1 MIEEKVVK
9 MLVLWLVFCPMIGA
23 LIAYILG
30 RHNGKARDG
39 FVIALTILELVLS
52 IVLAFIHSSGAFWQ
66 YDGFLVTGI
75 SFEVNGF

>member
-23 LIAYILG
+23 LIAYVLG

-39 FVIALTILELVLS
+39 FVIVLTILELVLS
-52 IVLAFIHSSGAFWQ
+52 IVLAFIHSGGLSGSMT
-66 YDGFLVTGI
+66 DFL
-75 SFEVNGF
+75 SPASPLK